1 MIQGRKLKGLPF
13 YFQNNNTL
21 LAGLQGFKKS
31 LKGIVLQNFLA
42 CHPDVIPPR
51 RKSDNPNQNSSFS
64 P

>member
-1 MIQGRKLKGLPF
+1 LPF

-31 LKGIVLQNFLA
+31 LKGIVLVLQNFLA

-51 RKSDNPNQNSSFS
+51 RTADNTKQNFSSFS